1 MNNYMVEIELPAF
14 MGPDFM
20 ELIPKQREYVNT
32 MFDKGTITGYSLTAD
47 RSKLWV
53 SVAADSMAEVDGI
66 IRKFPILRYI
76 TYNIHELMLHE
87 SAMVLIPSIS
97 LN

>member
-1 MNNYMVEIELPAF
+1 MLPGF
-14 MGPDFM
+14 MDKDFI
-20 ELIPKQREYVNT
+20 ELIPKQREMVNRL
-32 MFDKGTITGYSLTAD
+32 FDKGTITGYSLTAD

-53 SVAADSMAEVDGI
+53 SVSAQSITEAEKIVRD
-66 IRKFPILRYI
+66 FPIIEYI
-76 TYNIHELMLHE
+76 TYHVHELMLHE